1 MRIAAALTTAC
12 YCLQVCVSV
21 LLAVRQVAA
30 NDENCTEFMD
40 TGGVLACL
48 QILGWVGVLGRA
60 PGGEG
65 GSWTQAA
72 SWHAWR
78 YWVDGV
84 LGRAPWGGGVMD
96 TGRVLA
102 CMQILGGRGR

>member
-48 QILGWVGVLGRA
+48 QILG
-60 PGGEG
+60 
-65 GSWTQAA
+65 
-72 SWHAWR
+72 
-78 YWVDGV
+78 
-84 LGRAPWGGGVMD
+84 GGGASVC
-96 TGRVLA
+96 TPPLPLPPFSSPPLPVPVPVLVPRA
-102 CMQILGGRGR
+102 

>member
-1 MRIAAALTTAC
+1 MMRIAAALTTAC

-48 QILGWVGVLGRA
+48 EILGGWCT
-60 PGGEG
+60 GEG
-65 GSWTQAA
+65 P
-72 SWHAWR
+72 
-78 YWVDGV
+78 
-84 LGRAPWGGGVMD
+84 LGGGVMD